1 MVRHSLQVVFKQAKA
16 AQDQSDWR
24 RAIDLFRYI
33 LSFSTD
39 IAEIWHNLA
48 ICYLGTNHASLALH
62 CAQQAMYR
70 QPRLWQSG
78 ILIARSLTQL
88 GQIESAYA
96 HFAKIATE
104 QKNNGLALLG
114 MADLALNEFGDP
126 LSAIE
131 LVSPL
136 HKMADYQQEAE
147 LTTLMASLYD
157 RDISSTE
164 LVQRIKHFANT
175 ALHMPGHASFKP
187 AASKKLLATARQ
199 RIGLISPLFC
209 ASPVYFLT
217 IFKFRQIASKHDLII
232 FNRGSKQDWA
242 TTEFYQL
249 AHEKYEVQHI
259 GAQPLTQILH
269 TAQLDLVY
277 DLGGW
282 TDPIALQALSTKPA
296 RKQLKWI
303 GGQSITTGLTCFDGW
318 LGDPWQSPLD
328 LQYLYSEPL
337 LHLPDHFVKYTP
349 PPYMPQPA
357 QQKTDSAAIFANP
370 AKVSRAF
377 LQMLRMLPGKKC
389 FIHRQYQYAR
399 VRERI
404 EAVLGH
410 KNVEYICPSNH
421 AEALQA
427 LNQHKV
433 MLDTFP
439 YTGGLTAREALA
451 LGVQIEG
458 RIGKLFC
465 ERHTAAFY
473 LDTKAVNTADIP

>member
-1 MVRHSLQVVFKQAKA
+1 MVNHSLQAVFQQAKA

-24 RAIDLFRYI
+24 RAIELFRYI

-39 IAEIWHNLA
+39 FAEIWHNLA
-48 ICYLGTNHASLALH
+48 ICYLGANQAQLALN
-62 CAQQAMYR
+62 CAQQAIHR
-70 QPRLWQSG
+70 QPRLWQSR
-78 ILIARSLTQL
+78 ILIAKSLKQL
-88 GQIESAYA
+88 GQIELAYA
-96 HFAKIATE
+96 HFAKLATE

-114 MADLALNEFGDP
+114 MADLTLNEFGDP
-126 LSAIE
+126 LSAIR

-136 HKMADYQQEAE
+136 QKIADYQQEAE

-157 RDISSTE
+157 RDISSAQ
-164 LVQRIKHFANT
+164 LVQRVKRFSNT
-175 ALHMPGHASFKP
+175 ALCLSDHTTCKP
-187 AASKKLLATARQ
+187 TSSTPLPTTRQ
-199 RIGLISPLFC
+199 RVGLISPLFC

-232 FNRGSKQDWA
+232 FNRGTKQDWA

-249 AHEKYEVQHI
+249 AHEKYEAQHI
-259 GAQPLTQILH
+259 SAQQLTQILQ
-269 TAQLDLVY
+269 TANLDLLY

-337 LHLPDHFVKYTP
+337 LHLTDHFVRYTP
-349 PPYMPQPA
+349 PVYMPQPV
-357 QQKTDSAAIFANP
+357 QQRKDSPAIFANP

-377 LQMLRMLPGKKC
+377 LQMLRMFPGKKC

-404 EAVLGH
+404 EAVLGY
-410 KNVEYICPSNH
+410 KDVEYICPSNH

-451 LGVQIEG
+451 LGLKVEG

-473 LDTKAVNTADIP
+473 PDSKALDTADAL